1 MHIITNNPALAFDVG
16 DAGGKEQSRNRNLS
30 RDEIAKLFAEMK
42 VTKGFGIENDISI
55 KLLLALAVRKGELIG
70 ARWVESDLLVQ
81 LENGAMDKVI
91 PIKRKGIA
99 L

>member
-16 DAGGKEQSRNRNLS
+16 DKEQSRKRNLS

-55 KLLLALAVRKGELIG
+55 KL
-70 ARWVESDLLVQ
+70 
-81 LENGAMDKVI
+81 
-91 PIKRKGIA
+91 IA
-99 L
+99 STSSS